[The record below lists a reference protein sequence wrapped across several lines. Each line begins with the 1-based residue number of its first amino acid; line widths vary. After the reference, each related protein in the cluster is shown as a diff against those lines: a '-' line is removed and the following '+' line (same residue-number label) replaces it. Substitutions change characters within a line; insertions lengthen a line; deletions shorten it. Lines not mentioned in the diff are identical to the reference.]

1 MTGPARR
8 TRMTCEAGRAVRP
21 IVTLSCVAL
30 VLLLELGLAP
40 TQAVASAVFGPSAAP
55 ASVMIAPGRADATP
69 PASVQG
75 QAAARRSGTVESD
88 PGQTSPPEP
97 GGSATGTVSPSVRPT
112 STADTPT
119 PPVTTAST
127 VPTPSDTGGPSSSTE
142 PAAQPTSII
151 RPETPAIRS
160 TQSVSGH
167 SLLIALLVLALAGL
181 TLLRLTRRHPAAT
194 PTSAAA
200 STSAATPTAAST
212 SAATMAVPTAAA
224 PQNGRHHAPAPD
236 GNGVSEAL
244 LLMISAGEALI
255 DSGYDVNSVRSSLH
269 DIATVNGLQDAEIIA
284 LPTALFVSAET
295 DGELSTGAVGA
306 GHQPLRLH
314 QIEELDEV
322 VGLARRGETTPREA
336 REAVLELRRL
346 APPYT
351 NAQQLMG
358 QMLSSIALA
367 VLLGGSWLG
376 VGIAALLGGLV
387 GMLLLASTRAERQ
400 FRVLFTVA
408 ATFSV
413 ATAVFLLARAG
424 LDIGILPTL
433 VAPLVTLL
441 PGALLTTSVLE
452 LATGQM
458 IAGAARLAAGA
469 MQLLLLSLGIITA
482 AALVGIPAIELSEA
496 RVGLGPVAPWIAV
509 GVFGVGIVLG
519 QCARATSLGWIL
531 LVLYVAYGAQVLGDA
546 LFGGVLSAFIGA
558 AVMTPVAVLV
568 SRQPSGPPT
577 LVSFMP
583 AFWLLVPGALGLVGV
598 TTILDGDTYGLRT
611 LTTTTTTMVAI
622 ALGVLVGLAFTTA
635 GRTVASRRA
644 EPTA

>member
-1 MTGPARR
+1 MTGPARTTGI
-8 TRMTCEAGRAVRP
+8 TRSAGLAVRP
-21 IVTLSCVAL
+21 AMLGACVAL
-30 VLLLELGLAP
+30 VLMLELGLAL
-40 TQAVASAVFGPSAAP
+40 TQAVASDVFGSAAAP
-55 ASVMIAPGRADATP
+55 ASALIVPARADAAA

-75 QAAARRSGTVESD
+75 QAAATPNGTVATD
-88 PGQTSPPEP
+88 PGQTSPPQP
-97 GGSATGTVSPSVRPT
+97 AGSATGSVTISPSASPT
-112 STADTPT
+112 SITATPT
-119 PPVTTAST
+119 PAVTTASAT
-127 VPTPSDTGGPSSSTE
+127 PTPSDTGGASPTTE

-151 RPETPAIRS
+151 RPATPAVRS
-160 TQSVSGH
+160 TQSVSMH

-181 TLLRLTRRHPAAT
+181 TLLRVTRRHPAAT
-194 PTSAAA
+194 PASPATSTAVSPATAAVAVPAAA
-200 STSAATPTAAST
+200 
-212 SAATMAVPTAAA
+212 AAA
-224 PQNGRHHAPAPD
+224 EHGRHDAPAPRGGD
-236 GNGVSEAL
+236 VGEAL

-255 DSGYDVNSVRSSLH
+255 DSGYDVNSVRSSLD
-269 DIATVNGLQDAEIIA
+269 DIAKVNGLQDAEIIA
-284 LPTALFVSAET
+284 LPTALFVSAQR

-306 GHQPLRLH
+306 GRHPLRLH

-336 REAVLELRRL
+336 RQAVLDLRRL
-346 APPYT
+346 APPFSS
-351 NAQQLMG
+351 AQQLMG

-367 VLLGGSWLG
+367 VLLGGSWIG
-376 VGIAALLGGLV
+376 VGIAAVLGGLV
-387 GMLLLASTRAERQ
+387 GMLLLASTRVERQ

-482 AALVGIPAIELSEA
+482 AALVGIPAIDLSEA

-519 QCARATSLGWIL
+519 QCARAASLGWIL

-611 LTTTTTTMVAI
+611 LTTTTMTMVAI
-622 ALGVLVGLAFTTA
+622 ALGVLVGLAFSTA
-635 GRTVASRRA
+635 GRTFASRRS
-644 EPTA
+644 ESTG